1 MTFTEF
7 WESLHYFFQEVLY
20 FLRRIRLALIYLFG
34 LTAVALG
41 MIWWEG
47 YSLRDVPTLVEFFTL
62 NYIPTNF
69 SAWKSILALVAI
81 IGLHLAPVMA
91 FVEIRT
97 LSDEEKAE
105 LRARSFSNHF
115 VVIGCGQ
122 LGKRIC
128 ELLIELHFP
137 FILVVRKENLEDNEF
152 LEELRQMK
160 LRRAAIIAGDAV
172 VKDILLLA
180 QVDKARAVIIA
191 VRDDEK
197 NYRIAIR
204 VKKIAPD
211 VRVLARI
218 FDPDLAE
225 LLQQSPYADEVLS
238 TTAIA
243 VRPFI
248 MGSVIDVEM
257 EMIQPMLVRVTYDMI
272 RTRKCLSDLE
282 KELAVTI
289 LSIYREEVGW
299 IRDPACEIHEDD
311 IMCIQPESV
320 RDFRKLLRTID

>member
-7 WESLHYFFQEVLY
+7 WESLHFFFQEVLY
-20 FLRRIRLALIYLFG
+20 FLRRIRIALIYLFG

-137 FILVVRKENLEDNEF
+137 FILVVRKEDLEDNEF

-160 LRRAAIIAGDAV
+160 LRRAAIIAGDAI

-191 VRDDEK
+191 VRNDEK

-272 RTRKCLSDLE
+272 RTPKCLSDLE